1 VADNQ
6 RQNKMMR
13 DVVVRL
19 RLSKDQRQE
28 LHRAKQ
34 LWQALVGG
42 LAWCVR
48 RGHGSFLTME
58 FGQPHLVVR
67 APIASRSGSEK
78 VRRALARRAVH
89 VQGDWHFW
97 IQYGDWRL
105 RTSSGSLDSEKEPGT
120 ALDECLRDLNGQR
133 LCAIK
138 RGASPRSCSWTFD
151 LGAVLDV
158 WPSSEIDDD
167 QWSLYRWNR
176 DVASYGRD
184 GNVSFEESRV
194 HTEEQ

>member
-1 VADNQ
+1 M
-6 RQNKMMR
+6 RQVK
-13 DVVVRL
+13 
-19 RLSKDQRQE
+19 E
-28 LHRAKQ
+28 
-34 LWQALVGG
+34 LWQPLIGRLV
-42 LAWCVR
+42 WCVR

-67 APIASRSGSEK
+67 APIASRSGSER
-78 VRRALARRAVH
+78 VRRDLARRAVH

-97 IQYGDWRL
+97 IQYADWRL
-105 RTSSGSLDSEKEPGT
+105 LSSSGSLDSEKESGT
-120 ALDECLRDLNGQR
+120 ALDECLRDLSGQR
-133 LCAIK
+133 LCAVE

-176 DVASYGRD
+176 DVASCGRD
-184 GNVSFEESRV
+184 GNLKFEESRV
-194 HTEEQ
+194 HTDEL